1 MLRIINLFL
10 KKKNIGIATARA
22 GNVIGGGD
30 WCNDRIIPDAI
41 KSIIDKKKLIIRS
54 PNSVRPWQHVLEPLS
69 GYIKLSYYLYNNKK
83 HKFNGSWNFG
93 PNLEKKVTVLK
104 LISLVFKNLGIKKKI
119 IIQKNNKIKETLILR
134 LNCSKAKKQLNW
146 KRLWNTSMSIKKTSE
161 WYRIYLEKKNILEI
175 TKKQINDYFKDG
187 I

>member
-1 MLRIINLFL
+1 M
-10 KKKNIGIATARA
+10 
-22 GNVIGGGD
+22 
-30 WCNDRIIPDAI
+30 
-41 KSIIDKKKLIIRS
+41 
-54 PNSVRPWQHVLEPLS
+54 
-69 GYIKLSYYLYNNKK
+69 
-83 HKFNGSWNFG
+83 
-93 PNLEKKVTVLK
+93 
-104 LISLVFKNLGIKKKI
+104 FKNLGIKKKI